1 MTVTTP
7 LQEKTAPNAIVLRF
21 RDVVEPYG
29 FAVVIVA
36 SLAIAVYLRIW
47 LLGFSGLNS
56 DEATVG
62 LNARQILHGHFST
75 FFWGQDY
82 GGVEPY
88 LVAVMFLLFGS
99 STLVLNATPA
109 VLALLACVVVW
120 RIGRRLFAPAAA
132 VVAATLS
139 FIWPE
144 SSVWN
149 STKEYGFHQVGVLL
163 GLLVVLISV
172 RIIQTAKSNGNDPV
186 RDWMLL
192 GLTAGLGWWATP
204 ETLYFTI
211 PSAVFVVL
219 SLRAHGSVEIVK
231 RVIVC
236 LSAVI
241 VGALP
246 WIIASIR
253 DGFATLSTGL
263 PSPVPYSTRLST
275 FFTHVFPMI
284 MGLRIEGVGQWEVSP
299 GTGQILVVLIGA
311 ALVAAMI
318 VLTFR
323 VPDARCL
330 VACLVIYPFLYAAFP
345 TSSFWNDGRYGIAL
359 APIASLVGVG
369 ALWQI
374 ARPRVARWLSAGI
387 LAAAL
392 ASTVVAVDAGYGGFS
407 KVTTL
412 SGWRANAVPTVTLLG
427 SRLQSLGI
435 RDVYAGYWIAYDLAF
450 LSGGQIAVNPV
461 VLDRNQ
467 AESDAVDK
475 ASDVAWV
482 FVPPADIS
490 QVGGVQTPDLNP
502 GELAEATLA
511 SRLTA
516 NGIPFR
522 TDQIGPFELVIPRRN
537 VVPEK
542 LLGPPPG
549 VRGTG
554 AARSP
559 ERPKTG
565 RTRSPVQER

>member
-7 LQEKTAPNAIVLRF
+7 LQEESAPNAIVLRL
-21 RDVVEPYG
+21 RDIVETYG
-29 FAVVIVA
+29 FAILIVA

-47 LLGFSGLNS
+47 LLGYSGLNS

-88 LVAVMFLLFGS
+88 VVAVMFLLFGS
-99 STLVLNATPA
+99 SSFVLNATPA
-109 VLALLACVVVW
+109 LLALLACMVVW
-120 RIGRRLFAPAAA
+120 RIGLRLFAPAAA

-144 SSVWN
+144 SNVWN
-149 STKEYGFHQVGVLL
+149 STKEYGFHQVGLLL
-163 GLLVVLISV
+163 GLLVVWISV
-172 RIIQTAKSNGNDPV
+172 RIIQTARSNGKDLV

-192 GLTAGLGWWATP
+192 GLTMGLGWWATP
-204 ETLYFTI
+204 ETLYFTL

-219 SLRAHGSVEIVK
+219 SLRAHASVEIVK

-236 LSAVI
+236 LCAGI

-246 WIIASIR
+246 WIIASVR
-253 DGFATLSTGL
+253 DGFATLSTGV
-263 PSPVPYSTRLST
+263 PSSPAPYSTRLSI

-299 GTGQILVVLIGA
+299 RTGEILVIFVGA

-318 VLTFR
+318 VLTLR
-323 VPDARCL
+323 VPDARLL
-330 VACLVIYPFLYAAFP
+330 VGSLVIYPFLYAAFP

-359 APIASLVGVG
+359 APIAALVGVG

-392 ASTVVAVDAGYGGFS
+392 VSTVVAVDAGYGGFS

-412 SGWRANAVPTVTLLG
+412 SGWRANSVPTVTLLG
-427 SRLQSLGI
+427 SRLRSLGI
-435 RDVYAGYWIAYDLAF
+435 QDVYAGYWIAYDLAF
-450 LSGGQIAVNPV
+450 LSGGQISVDPV
-461 VLDRNQ
+461 VSDRNQ

-482 FVPPADIS
+482 FVPPAEIS

-502 GELAEATLA
+502 DELAEPTLA
-511 SRLTA
+511 SRLA
-516 NGIPFR
+516 AKGIPFR
-522 TDQIGPFELVIPRRN
+522 IDQIGPFQLVLPRRN
-537 VVPEK
+537 VSPEK
-542 LLGPPPG
+542 LLGPG
-549 VRGTG
+549 Y
-554 AARSP
+554 
-559 ERPKTG
+559 
-565 RTRSPVQER
+565 